1 MPEETTMV
9 KHVILWTLKDEFDAD
24 EKERI
29 KAGIKEGLESL
40 AGKIPGLL
48 EIHVNTNGLASST
61 ADLMLDST
69 FENVEALKNY
79 ATHPEHVKVA
89 DNKVRPFTKTRTC
102 LDYEI

>member
-1 MPEETTMV
+1 MV
-9 KHVILWTLKDEFDAD
+9 KHVILWTLKEEFDAD

-69 FENVEALKNY
+69 FESAQALKGY
-79 ATHPEHVKVA
+79 STHPEHVAVA
-89 DNKVRPFTKTRTC
+89 DSKVRPYTATRAC